1 MQNVTIIGKII
12 RQWDG
17 DKVSYITIACKEGR
31 DNIEFIPVTVF
42 QTDFLKTHFYKG
54 KWIGVK
60 AHIHVNKRGNDY
72 ITEIISDDLYFVG
85 DKQTD
90 EPITFEGMPEDLSNA
105 KLPWEP

>member
-12 RQWDG
+12 RQWDSE
-17 DKVSYITIACKEGR
+17 KVSYITIACKEGR

-42 QTDFLKTHFYKG
+42 QTEFLKKHFHKG

-60 AHIHVNKRGNDY
+60 AHIHVNKRGNEY

-85 DKQTD
+85 DKTA
-90 EPITFEGMPEDLSNA
+90 EVPESFESMPADLTGV